1 MIFPQL
7 QSDPGLAD
15 SSAVVLNLREKV
27 GAPKKERRALLGQ
40 GCGLAV
46 RAGQCP
52 ALQFQVGGSP
62 ERNGDTLVASILHWA
77 TGVSPF
83 QRT

>member
-1 MIFPQL
+1 VTALAGKLRRELNAMIFPQI

-15 SSAVVLNLREKV
+15 VSAVVLNLREDIS
-27 GAPKKERRALLGQ
+27 GAA
-40 GCGLAV
+40 
-46 RAGQCP
+46 
-52 ALQFQVGGSP
+52 
-62 ERNGDTLVASILHWA
+62 RNGDTLVASILHWA